1 MIDDL
6 YLEQIQLGPMENFVY
21 LIGSKSTREV
31 SVVDPAWDIDFLLKH
46 IEKKDLKLS
55 SILVTHYHPDHIGGG
70 FGGHSIEGVAE
81 LMHKNPVRIY
91 SNKNEADG
99 VIKVTGVSETDLVR
113 VDSGDH
119 LKIGENNIE
128 FLHTPG
134 HTPGSQ
140 CFKINNNLI
149 SGDTLFIQGCG
160 RVDLPGS
167 NSDQMYNS
175 LQHLSSLPNETILY
189 PGHHYS
195 EEESATLGEVKE
207 KNVHM
212 RITDMET
219 WKELMG

>member
-1 MIDDL
+1 MSRSTIITSITID
-6 YLEQIQLGPMENFVY
+6 V
-21 LIGSKSTREV
+21 
-31 SVVDPAWDIDFLLKH
+31 
-46 IEKKDLKLS
+46 
-55 SILVTHYHPDHIGGG
+55 
-70 FGGHSIEGVAE
+70 
-81 LMHKNPVRIY
+81 
-91 SNKNEADG
+91 
-99 VIKVTGVSETDLVR
+99 
-113 VDSGDH
+113 
-119 LKIGENNIE
+119 
-128 FLHTPG
+128 
-134 HTPGSQ
+134 
-140 CFKINNNLI
+140 INNNLI

-212 RITDMET
+212 RITDLET